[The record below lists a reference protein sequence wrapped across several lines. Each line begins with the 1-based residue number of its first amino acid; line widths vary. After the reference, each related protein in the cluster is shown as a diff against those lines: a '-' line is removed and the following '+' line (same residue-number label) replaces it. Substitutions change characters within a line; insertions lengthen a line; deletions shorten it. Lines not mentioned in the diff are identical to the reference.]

1 MKPLFLIIAQ
11 LAVAI
16 ALTSAALLVV
26 TALEF
31 RSYINLVWMIGIPF
45 AVAFTFDRLIRR
57 DDSVWAL
64 KGLFLLICSVP
75 TMCLTAVAFGIG
87 S

>member
-1 MKPLFLIIAQ
+1 MKPFFLIIAQ

-26 TALEF
+26 TALEL

-45 AVAFTFDRLIRR
+45 AVAFKFDRLMGR
-57 DDSVWAL
+57 DDSVWPL
-64 KGLFLLICSVP
+64 KGLYLLICSVP
-75 TMCLTAVAFGIG
+75 MTCLTAVALGIG